1 MALSENLRIARES
14 QALTQAELAQ
24 AVGISQPMVA
34 QYEIALKV
42 PTVIVAVKLA
52 RVLNTTCEE
61 LVDGTPEEPQDKTF

>member
-1 MALSENLRIARES
+1 MSLSENLRIARES
-14 QALTQAELAQ
+14 QCLTQAELAQ

-52 RVLNTTCEE
+52 RVLNITCEE
-61 LVDGTPEEPQDKTF
+61 LADGTPPDKIS